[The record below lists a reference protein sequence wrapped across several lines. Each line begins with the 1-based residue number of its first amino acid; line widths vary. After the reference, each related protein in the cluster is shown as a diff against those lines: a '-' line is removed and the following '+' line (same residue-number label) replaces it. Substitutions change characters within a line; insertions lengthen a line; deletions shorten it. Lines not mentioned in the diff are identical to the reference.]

1 MIELKVGEDVWHANC
16 YGEGETCLLSFHGY
30 GQDSSYIKHFEE
42 LLGDKYRLV
51 CIDLA
56 FHGKNSNLRPE
67 LLFDKA
73 YGEAFLNAFLAHF
86 QTEKIGLFGYS
97 IGARISLSLC
107 SWYMDKVS
115 EIWLLA
121 PDGMPVNKT
130 YFMLSG
136 TWIGKTAFKSFINNP
151 GWGLGLIKLG
161 KGLKILNHKVAAF
174 YLNEVNTKEKRAKL
188 FKTWMTYRKTMPELG
203 DLKKKIE
210 ASHLAVTCIVGKW
223 DKVIPPK
230 RTKKF
235 ARKNLYNTE
244 IIELAI
250 GHNLLSTKGV
260 RLLQEFWK

>member
-1 MIELKVGEDVWHANC
+1 MIEIKVGEDAWRANC
-16 YGEGETCLLSFHGY
+16 YGEGETILLSFHGY
-30 GQDSSYIKHFEE
+30 GQDSSFIKHFEE
-42 LLGDKYRLV
+42 VLGDKYCLV

-56 FHGKNSNLRPE
+56 FHGENSNLQE
-67 LLFDKA
+67 DLLFDKA
-73 YGEAFLNAFLAHF
+73 YGETFLNAFLNHF

-107 SWYMDKVS
+107 SWYIDKIS

-136 TWIGKTAFKSFINNP
+136 TWIGKMIFKGFVRNP
-151 GWGLGLIKLG
+151 GLGLGLIKLG
-161 KGLKILNHKVAAF
+161 KTFKILNHKVAAF
-174 YLNEVNTKEKRAKL
+174 YLNEVSTKEKRLKL
-188 FKTWMTYRKTMPELG
+188 FKTWMTYRKTIPELNG
-203 DLKKKIE
+203 LNEKIE

-223 DKVIPPK
+223 DKVIPPR

-235 ARKNLYNTE
+235 ARKHLYNAE

-250 GHNLLSTKGV
+250 GHNLLSAKGV